1 MKPTV
6 LLVDDD
12 ANLLD
17 GLCRRLRREP
27 YDIVTASSAEEA
39 LEILRD
45 RPVDVVIS
53 DEEMPGTPGTV
64 FLHEVRKRYPDTVRF
79 ILTGKA
85 TLDSAVSAI
94 NNGGVTRYFI
104 KPCDLTDL
112 AISIRMGL
120 QHRELML
127 AARKLLQ
134 KGRRQSAL
142 LARLEKAYPNIT
154 RVDRDNDG
162 AIVLE
167 DSNGDFDQLM
177 KAICDHLDQDN

>member
-1 MKPTV
+1 MRPTV

-17 GLCRRLRREP
+17 GLCRGLHKEP
-27 YDIVTASSAEEA
+27 FDILTAASAEEA

-45 RPVDVVIS
+45 RPVDVVVS
-53 DEEMPGTPGTV
+53 DEVMPGMSGTV
-64 FLHEVRKRYPDTVRF
+64 FLHEVRTRYPDTVRF

-112 AISIRMGL
+112 AISIRLGL
-120 QHRELML
+120 QQRQLML
-127 AARKLLQ
+127 AARKLLL

-154 RVDRDNDG
+154 KVERDDDG

-167 DSNGDFDQLM
+167 GSTGDLDQLM

>member
-1 MKPTV
+1 MRPTV

-17 GLCRRLRREP
+17 GLCRALRREP

-39 LEILRD
+39 LEILSD
-45 RPVDVVIS
+45 RPVDVVVS
-53 DEEMPGTPGTV
+53 DEVMPGMSGTV
-64 FLHEVRKRYPDTVRF
+64 FLHEVRTRYPDTVRF
-79 ILTGKA
+79 MLTGKA
-85 TLDSAVSAI
+85 SLDSAVSAI

-112 AISIRMGL
+112 AISIRLGL
-120 QHRELML
+120 QQQLMR

-142 LARLEKAYPNIT
+142 LARLEKPYPSVT
-154 RVDRDNDG
+154 KVERDNDG

-167 DSNGDFDQLM
+167 GSNGDFDQLM
-177 KAICDHLDQDN
+177 RDICAHLDQDK

>member
-1 MKPTV
+1 MRPTV

-17 GLCRRLRREP
+17 GLCRALRREP
-27 YDIVTASSAEEA
+27 YDIVTAWSAEEA

-53 DEEMPGTPGTV
+53 DQEMPGMSGTV
-64 FLHEVRKRYPDTVRF
+64 FLHEVRTRYPDTVRF

-112 AISIRMGL
+112 AISIRQGL
-120 QHRELML
+120 QQRQLIL

-134 KGRRQSAL
+134 KGKRQSAL
-142 LARLEKAYPNIT
+142 LKRLEKAYPNIT
-154 RVDRDNDG
+154 KVERDGDG
-162 AIVLE
+162 AILLE
-167 DSNGDFDQLM
+167 GSNGDFDQLM
-177 KAICDHLDQDN
+177 RDICAHLDQDK